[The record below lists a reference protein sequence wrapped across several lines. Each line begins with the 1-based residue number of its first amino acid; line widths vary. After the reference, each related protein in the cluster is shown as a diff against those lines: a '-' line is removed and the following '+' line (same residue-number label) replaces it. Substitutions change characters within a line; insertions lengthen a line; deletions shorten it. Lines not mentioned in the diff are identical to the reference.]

1 MSESSRISIDNLWTH
16 NMTAGDGSRA
26 GDNNYLTGPG
36 GSDRKTGP
44 DDVSRNV
51 FVIYGRDDEAR
62 KAVFDYLLALRLNPL
77 EWEELVAAT
86 RSTAPSLADVVR
98 KAPLRARAVVA
109 LLTPDDVVHL
119 HPALRGDGDTAAERL
134 ISCQARPNVF
144 LELGIALATHPSST
158 IVLQAGLMR
167 ETADL
172 AGLNY
177 IRLDDTP
184 RWRHK
189 VAERLQSAGCPVN
202 LSGDWSNPERSAG
215 LAAFRRT
222 AQDAP
227 RPS

>member
-1 MSESSRISIDNLWTH
+1 MSESSRTSIGSVQTH
-16 NMTAGDGSRA
+16 NMTTGDYSRA
-26 GDNNYLTGPG
+26 GDDNYVTGPS
-36 GSDRKTGP
+36 GSDRKTDP

-62 KAVFDYLLALRLNPL
+62 KVVFDYLLALRLNPL

-98 KAPLRARAVVA
+98 NAPRRARAVVA

-119 HPALRGDGDTAAERL
+119 HPALVGDGDTAAERRTG
-134 ISCQARPNVF
+134 CQARPNVF

-177 IRLDDTP
+177 VRLDDTP

-202 LSGDWSNPERSAG
+202 WSGFSADPERSAQ

-222 AQDAP
+222 AQGAP